1 MCVRMVD
8 SSTRS
13 AVAISRFQSP
23 RATSSRTCRSGG
35 VSASRPAD
43 RRGRVGCWAMRSIT
57 RRVTEGESRESPA
70 VIVWMPATSSS
81 GRVRLTRKPE
91 AQTRRRRRPARG
103 CPDQHPHVGRG
114 ARQLARRRDPVDVR
128 HADVHQHDV
137 RREQP
142 GSLDGPRSVDAS
154 PAISISGSA
163 ERSPANPAHMR
174 SSSWA
179 ISTRVTSRELRREGG
194 RRPETCRGSGPRP
207 SCRRAGRRARASGS
221 TRARRSTSLGSRR
234 ARGC

>member
-1 MCVRMVD
+1 MLTVAPDRLRRRAGSRRSRRRRSRSGRGSRSPGSIRSRLMCVRMVD

-114 ARQLARRRDPVDVR
+114 ALQLARRRDPVDVR
-128 HADVHQHDV
+128 HADVHQHD
-137 RREQP
+137 
-142 GSLDGPRSVDAS
+142 
-154 PAISISGSA
+154 PARAAGLA
-163 ERSPANPAHMR
+163 
-174 SSSWA
+174 
-179 ISTRVTSRELRREGG
+179 
-194 RRPETCRGSGPRP
+194 RRPPIG
-207 SCRRAGRRARASGS
+207 
-221 TRARRSTSLGSRR
+221 
-234 ARGC
+234 